1 MKRIFIFD
9 YIMKLMIKE
18 GFSKRVAI
26 LNMIRVLLVVGF
38 LEALYYNRTLVL
50 VISLIGFVIT
60 FIPSVLGKIVGRK
73 IPAEFELIV
82 ILFIYGILFLAE
94 VRGLFDFLWWDVVLN
109 LLASI
114 ALGLVGITI
123 AYVLQKEEVMDA
135 SPFVIVFLAF
145 CFSFAVGGLWEIFE
159 YSLDGLLG
167 TTLQKGMQDTM
178 MDLVVNAIGAFF
190 VSLVGF
196 FYIRKGKNIM
206 SAFVVKFLEKNRR
219 FFKTKDSLE
228 KSSELIDNVVRRG
241 ESEKLEFKSTLR
253 TNLHTDEF
261 DKKIEH
267 AVLKTIVAYL
277 NSRGGSLLVG
287 VSDKGEI
294 LGLEKDKFVD
304 NDNLKLYL
312 TNIIKHQVGSQFLP
326 FIDFEL
332 FPYKDKHVL
341 KIDCKSS
348 NKRVFLREGREE
360 EFYIRNGPT
369 STKLGGN
376 ELIDYVKYRFG

>member
-1 MKRIFIFD
+1 
-9 YIMKLMIKE
+9 MIKE

-253 TNLHTDEF
+253 TNLHTGEF